1 MDGADDAAG
10 GHAGERVSPDRA
22 LLHVVLHEPEIP
34 NNTGNIGRT
43 CVALASALHLIEPLG
58 FDISEKACRR
68 AGLDYWPRLELATHA
83 DWGAYRGATP
93 GARRWLFTARGGRSI
108 FDVEIRAGDHL
119 VFGKESVG
127 LPGAILD
134 EAGAGAASD
143 GAGGASLVCLPMVE
157 GERSLNVATAVCAA
171 MYEGVRQ
178 MAARGEVRVEPGPR
192 GSVLRPGS
200 SAVHRGSGGTARPF

>member
-1 MDGADDAAG
+1 MDGAESIGQGIAG
-10 GHAGERVSPDRA
+10 GRAALDRA

-68 AGLDYWPRLELATHA
+68 AGLDYWPRLALATHA
-83 DWGAYRGATP
+83 DWAAYRGATP
-93 GARRWLFTARGGRSI
+93 GVRRWLFTARAGRSI
-108 FDVEIRAGDHL
+108 FDAEIRVGDHL

-127 LPGAILD
+127 LPNEVLD
-134 EAGAGAASD
+134 EAGTPSARGGSD
-143 GAGGASLVCLPMVE
+143 ETRLVCLPMVE

-171 MYEGVRQ
+171 MYEAIRQ
-178 MAARGEVRVEPGPR
+178 MAARGEARIEPGPR
-192 GSVLRPGS
+192 GIVLRPPG
-200 SAVHRGSGGTARPF
+200 ALPNAHPGGPAGPF